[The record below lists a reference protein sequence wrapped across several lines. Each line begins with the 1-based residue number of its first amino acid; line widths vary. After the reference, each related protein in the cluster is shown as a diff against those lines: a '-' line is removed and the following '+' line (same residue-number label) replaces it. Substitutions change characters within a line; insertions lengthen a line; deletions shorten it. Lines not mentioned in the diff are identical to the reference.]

1 MHHFISTFPLSFLTA
16 TQHPAYIRHPPTILC
31 PTTQQKKHCSV
42 NPNLFSMAFFS
53 TSFFTCFFSG
63 SNKVASQGED
73 TQPSSSTVSKAGSD
87 AKLKEG
93 KAKNNPPIP
102 ITYFPIGSKLS
113 LL

>member
-1 MHHFISTFPLSFLTA
+1 
-16 TQHPAYIRHPPTILC
+16 
-31 PTTQQKKHCSV
+31 
-42 NPNLFSMAFFS
+42 MAFFS

-63 SNKVASQGED
+63 SNKLASQGED
-73 TQPSSSTVSKAGSD
+73 TQPSSSTIIKAGSD

>member
-1 MHHFISTFPLSFLTA
+1 
-16 TQHPAYIRHPPTILC
+16 
-31 PTTQQKKHCSV
+31 
-42 NPNLFSMAFFS
+42 MAFFS